1 MDEYIKR
8 ETAIKAIYD
17 SDPFGVHKYFGW
29 RAMDIEEAL
38 RAIPAVDV
46 EKMSDGYHTF
56 ADLYEQRLILSAA
69 LAKNNPH
76 AWKSKRHEDGSV
88 PFGGGWFIMG
98 FDTDEGCYTYHY
110 ELKDWDSFRCK
121 ELDKG
126 KPWDGHTSKD
136 VRRLLSI
143 PAAVSV
149 PQWISVKDRL
159 PEDGEDVL
167 IWYEY
172 FRYFPYNR
180 MYTTHDIA
188 YQYNGYWEDA
198 GGSLGPKARVF
209 AWMPLPEPPKEDADN
224 G

>member
-1 MDEYIKR
+1 MAEYIERKLLGQALTIAAVNDMNKNR
-8 ETAIKAIYD
+8 RTWAKAIC
-17 SDPFGVHKYFGW
+17 VLHN
-29 RAMDIEEAL
+29 L
-38 RAIPAVDV
+38 PAVDV

-110 ELKDWDSFRCK
+110 ELKDWDLFQCE

-143 PAAVSV
+143 PATDVV
-149 PQWISVKDRL
+149 PVVRCKGCAHRTEMGNCGHPRYHGIL
-159 PEDGEDVL
+159 PSA
-167 IWYEY
+167 Y
-172 FRYFPYNR
+172 PYDFCSYGR
-180 MYTTHDIA
+180 PREEHDA
-188 YQYNGYWEDA
+188 E
-198 GGSLGPKARVF
+198 
-209 AWMPLPEPPKEDADN
+209 PEE
-224 G
+224 